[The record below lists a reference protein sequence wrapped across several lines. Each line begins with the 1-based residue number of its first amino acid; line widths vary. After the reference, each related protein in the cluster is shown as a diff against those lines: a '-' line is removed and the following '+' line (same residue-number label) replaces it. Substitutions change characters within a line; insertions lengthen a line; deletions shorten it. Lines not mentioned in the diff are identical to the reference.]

1 MYPDDWP
8 TLRKLIRVFLEL
20 NKDDD
25 AATAVGDA
33 VRSTCDGFAP
43 LAADL
48 LEQADHMAEKFPATP
63 SLPAN
68 WLKRAI
74 GAAQKSATDP
84 KRKAECEVV
93 LKAAEGAKS
102 DAERLAILR
111 EFLTKLSSKT
121 GE

>member
-1 MYPDDWP
+1 M
-8 TLRKLIRVFLEL
+8 
-20 NKDDD
+20 
-25 AATAVGDA
+25 
-33 VRSTCDGFAP
+33 
-43 LAADL
+43 
-48 LEQADHMAEKFPATP
+48 EQKFPATP

-111 EFLTKLSSKT
+111 EFLTKQTFKT

>member
-1 MYPDDWP
+1 MFEIGIK
-8 TLRKLIRVFLEL
+8 LRRLKR
-20 NKDDD
+20 N
-25 AATAVGDA
+25 
-33 VRSTCDGFAP
+33 
-43 LAADL
+43 
-48 LEQADHMAEKFPATP
+48 FPATP

-84 KRKAECEVV
+84 MRKAECEVV